1 MMSKAPSPG
10 AFFFGITMSED
21 DHLPTEPAADSAAPA
36 ESEKS
41 EAKSEIVNLDEAA
54 ETGTDTD
61 AGADD
66 GDEGEGGDNDT
77 DGEGDKR
84 KRPSRYQRLKRERD
98 ALAAEVAQMRNRPV
112 AAAADDKAAL
122 DDLVR
127 KDIGDPPKEEDFSGD
142 WFAYERALTAYET
155 EKRIATRD
163 IRRQAQEAKSASQR
177 HSEAVLQDFQDRQ
190 HEARKAISDFDKVVG
205 QATAP
210 AAPFVQ
216 QLLLESEK
224 GALLQYHL
232 AKNPDALSNLN
243 GMSPLAAAKEIARLE
258 DRLSLPNPKT
268 ATKAAPPINAPKGG
282 AAAAVDLSKMSM
294 ADYVAYRNKGA
305 A

>member
-1 MMSKAPSPG
+1 MN
-10 AFFFGITMSED
+10 ED

-36 ESEKS
+36 ESETS
-41 EAKSEIVNLDEAA
+41 EAKAKVSTTEAKA

-66 GDEGEGGDNDT
+66 GDEGDGGDNDT
-77 DGEGDKR
+77 DGEGDKP

-98 ALAAEVAQMRNRPV
+98 ALAAEISQLRNRPV

-122 DDLVR
+122 DELVR
-127 KDIGDPPKEEDFSGD
+127 KDIGDPPKEDDFNGD

-163 IRRQAQEAKSASQR
+163 IRRQAQEAQAASRR
-177 HSEAVLQDFQDRQ
+177 HSETILQDFQDRQ
-190 HEARKAISDFDKVVG
+190 HEARKAISDFDQVVR
-205 QATAP
+205 AVDTELPPHAI
-210 AAPFVQ
+210 
-216 QLLLESEK
+216 QLILESEK
-224 GALLQYHL
+224 GAVIQYHL
-232 AKNPDALSNLN
+232 AKNPEALERLT

-282 AAAAVDLSKMSM
+282 AAPTVDLSKMSM
-294 ADYVAYRNKGA
+294 ADYVAYRKKGA

>member
-1 MMSKAPSPG
+1 MN
-10 AFFFGITMSED
+10 ED
-21 DHLPTEPAADSAAPA
+21 DTLPTAPAADTAAPA
-36 ESEKS
+36 ESETS
-41 EAKSEIVNLDEAA
+41 EAKTKVTTTEATA

-61 AGADD
+61 TGADD
-66 GDEGEGGDNDT
+66 GDEGDGGDDT
-77 DGEGDKR
+77 DGEGDKP

-98 ALAAEVAQMRNRPV
+98 ALAAEISQLRNRPV

-127 KDIGDPPKEEDFSGD
+127 KEIGEAPKESDYPDD

-163 IRRQAQEAKSASQR
+163 IRRQAQEAQAASQR
-177 HSEAVLQDFQDRQ
+177 HTETIHQDFQDRQ
-190 HEARKAISDFDKVVG
+190 YEARKAISDFDQVVG
-205 QATAP
+205 A
-210 AAPFVQ
+210 VQ
-216 QLLLESEK
+216 TPLTPHAIQLILESEK
-224 GALLQYHL
+224 GAVIQYHL
-232 AKNPDALSNLN
+232 AKNPEALTRLN
-243 GMSPLAAAKEIARLE
+243 GMSPMAAAKEIARLE

-282 AAAAVDLSKMSM
+282 AAPGVDLSKMSM
-294 ADYVAYRNKGA
+294 ADYVAYRKKGA

>member
-1 MMSKAPSPG
+1 
-10 AFFFGITMSED
+10 MSED
-21 DHLPTEPAADSAAPA
+21 DHLPTEPAAESAAPA
-36 ESEKS
+36 ESETS
-41 EAKSEIVNLDEAA
+41 EAKTKVPTTEAAA

-61 AGADD
+61 TGADD
-66 GDEGEGGDNDT
+66 GDDSEGGEDT
-77 DGEGDKR
+77 DGEGDKP

-98 ALAAEVAQMRNRPV
+98 ALAAEVAQMRSRPV

-127 KDIGDPPKEEDFSGD
+127 KEIGEAPKESDYPDD
-142 WFAYERALTAYET
+142 WFGYERALTAYET

-163 IRRQAQEAKSASQR
+163 IRRQAQEAKAASQR
-177 HSEAVLQDFQDRQ
+177 LSETIVQDFQDRQ
-190 HEARKAISDFDKVVG
+190 HEARKAISDFDQVVG
-205 QATAP
+205 AVTTPLTPHAI
-210 AAPFVQ
+210 

-224 GALLQYHL
+224 GAVIQYHL
-232 AKNPDALSNLN
+232 AKNPDALSRLN

-268 ATKAAPPINAPKGG
+268 ATKAVPPINAPRGG
-282 AAAAVDLSKMSM
+282 ANPVVDLSKMSM
-294 ADYVAYRNKGA
+294 EDYVAHRNKGA

>member
-1 MMSKAPSPG
+1 MN
-10 AFFFGITMSED
+10 ED
-21 DHLPTEPAADSAAPA
+21 DNLPTALAADTAAPA

-41 EAKSEIVNLDEAA
+41 EAEAKVTTTTEAEA

-61 AGADD
+61 AGAED

-77 DGEGDKR
+77 DSEGDKP

-98 ALAAEVAQMRNRPV
+98 AYAARIAELESRPM
-112 AAAADDKAAL
+112 AAAADDKAIL
-122 DDLVR
+122 DELVR
-127 KDIGDPPKEEDFSGD
+127 KDIGDPPKEEDFKDD

-163 IRRQAQEAKSASQR
+163 IRRQAQEAQAASRR
-177 HSEAVLQDFQDRQ
+177 HSEAILQDFQDRQ
-190 HEARKAISDFDKVVG
+190 YEARKAISDFDQVVG
-205 QATAP
+205 AVNTPLSPHAI
-210 AAPFVQ
+210 

-224 GALLQYHL
+224 GAVIQYHL
-232 AKNPDALSNLN
+232 AKNPDALERLN
-243 GMSPLAAAKEIARLE
+243 SMSPLAAAKEIARLE

-268 ATKAAPPINAPKGG
+268 ATKAAPPIKAPKGG
-282 AAAAVDLSKMSM
+282 AYPVVDLSKMSM
-294 ADYVAYRNKGA
+294 EDYVAHRKKGA